1 MHSSLKSLLGSI
13 EVGDFVWLVSYVN
26 QPIYRKVTKVSKNVI
41 TASGGYKF
49 ERRNGTGAA
58 VDSLYEIGEKCSPD
72 GYWSLFSGDDI
83 EETKQLRK

>member
-58 VDSLYEIGEKCSPD
+58 VDSLYEIGEN
-72 GYWSLFSGDDI
+72 
-83 EETKQLRK
+83 TLRMDTGLCFPVTTSKRRNN